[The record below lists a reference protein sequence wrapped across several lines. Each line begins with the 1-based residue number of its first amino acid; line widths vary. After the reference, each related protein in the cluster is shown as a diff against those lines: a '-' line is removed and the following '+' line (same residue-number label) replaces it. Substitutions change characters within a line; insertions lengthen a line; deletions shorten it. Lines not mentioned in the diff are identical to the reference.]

1 MLKSGKDL
9 LSLTFRPKP
18 SIWKDTV
25 SERDLVLLS
34 NTVG

>member
-18 SIWKDTV
+18 SIGETYSV
-25 SERDLVLLS
+25 
-34 NTVG
+34 